1 MAGDAAA
8 GKAEA
13 EAEEAEAEARA
24 EAARGQLEA
33 AGLALGLTAG
43 ATLAVVALVEAVR
56 NRLGAGLALPLWAA
70 PALALAPAALAALL
84 LCGAPR
90 PGRAPCSPRL
100 LALGAL
106 LLALGAACS
115 SATPARLG
123 TAIAPTI
130 AAATALGAM
139 PAAGSCEPQEL
150 EAGTGT

>member
-8 GKAEA
+8 GKA
-13 EAEEAEAEARA
+13 EAEAEARA

-70 PALALAPAALAALL
+70 QALALAPAALAALL

-106 LLALGAACS
+106 LLALGAACWPVLKPQFRY
-115 SATPARLG
+115 TGPARHG
-123 TAIAPTI
+123 DRRDDRRRHRPRRDAR
-130 AAATALGAM
+130 G
-139 PAAGSCEPQEL
+139 GEL
-150 EAGTGT
+150 

>member
-8 GKAEA
+8 GKA
-13 EAEEAEAEARA
+13 EAEAEARA

-106 LLALGAACS
+106 LLALGAACWP
-115 SATPARLG
+115 ALRPQFRYTGPARRVVDDRHPRRD
-123 TAIAPTI
+123 APRR
-130 AAATALGAM
+130 G
-139 PAAGSCEPQEL
+139 GEL
-150 EAGTGT
+150 

>member
-1 MAGDAAA
+1 MAAA
-8 GKAEA
+8 AAKAA
-13 EAEEAEAEARA
+13 TPEARA

-70 PALALAPAALAALL
+70 WLALLAPAVLAALL

-106 LLALGAACS
+106 LLALGAACWP
-115 SATPARLG
+115 ALRPQFRYTGPARRVVDDRHHRRDARG
-123 TAIAPTI
+123 
-130 AAATALGAM
+130 G
-139 PAAGSCEPQEL
+139 EL
-150 EAGTGT
+150 